1 MLLEALCAAMSNRFC
16 PLLPRLCGNYAPSY
30 NLTFLSSQNV
40 MLVTLVTNKEGRFP
54 GFKAE
59 FFQLPKMKGE
69 QRSWPS
75 SPPPLPAAGN

>member
-1 MLLEALCAAMSNRFC
+1 
-16 PLLPRLCGNYAPSY
+16 
-30 NLTFLSSQNV
+30 

-69 QRSWPS
+69 QSREGCAQFASDASTETWKRVTSWLLELTLAAVTI
-75 SPPPLPAAGN
+75 SPEEAKIRLGWD